1 MVSSTF
7 EASHSQI
14 TMLPKMASPQR
25 GQHMGKVTGTSS
37 LPALKPE
44 PPRTHGNL
52 SFKPARGSALV
63 LAWIE
68 ARIQLS

>member
-1 MVSSTF
+1 MVSSTPQ
-7 EASHSQI
+7 ASHSQMAI
-14 TMLPKMASPQR
+14 LPMMASLQR
-25 GQHMGKVTGTSS
+25 GQHIGKVTRTSS

-44 PPRTHGNL
+44 PPRTNGSL

-63 LAWIE
+63 VAWIE